1 MILPTD
7 LECEK
12 HILGCVIFDNEI
24 LIEIMDI
31 IKLDYFFAESN
42 KLIYE
47 NMVDMFMDKKPIDLI
62 SLNDVLKGSGIP
74 VEYIACLAD
83 EVVTSQVAK
92 HHCKILKDVYIK
104 RQLIVLNNEISEKI
118 KEGEGSD
125 VLLSQI
131 MDTVFNLS
139 SSSDDK
145 ILHIKKVIKRTAD
158 EIEKAYENKGL
169 SGVSSGLKDLDEV
182 LYGFKPR
189 LYILAGRPGTGKSAL
204 AANIA
209 INAAFNGSNILF
221 FSLEMPHTELGGR
234 MIASEAEINTQHL
247 DNGIIKE
254 NDWDSLMVNCGKLS
268 ELSLYIDDSA
278 DQTDIDIWTKA
289 KRHKVKHGLDM
300 IIIDYLQLV
309 TTAKNMSRREELEEI
324 SRNFKKMSKDLNVP
338 VLALAQLSR
347 ACEQEKRKPRL
358 SDLREAGG
366 IEQDA
371 DVCIFLHY
379 PKSLDDK
386 ADENIMEAL
395 IPKHRGGPK
404 GIKRLNWRADITKFS
419 DYMTGYKEY

>member
-12 HILGCVIFDNEI
+12 HILGCVVFDNEI
-24 LIEIMDI
+24 LVDIMD
-31 IKLDYFFAESN
+31 KMKPDYFFAESN

-62 SLNDVLKGSGIP
+62 SLHDALKGSGIP
-74 VEYIACLAD
+74 VEYIAGLAD
-83 EVVTSQVAK
+83 EVATAQTAK
-92 HHCKILKDVYIK
+92 YHCKILKDIHIK
-104 RQLIVLNNEISEKI
+104 RQLMVLTNDISNKI
-118 KEGEGSD
+118 KEGEKSD
-125 VLLSQI
+125 ILLTQI
-131 MDTVFNLS
+131 MDTAFNLS

-145 ILHIKKVIKRTAD
+145 IMHIKKVVKKAAD
-158 EIEKAYENKGL
+158 EIEKAYNNKGL
-169 SGVSSGLKDLDEV
+169 SGVSSGLKDLDDV
-182 LYGFKPR
+182 LHGFKPK
-189 LYILAGRPGTGKSAL
+189 LYILAGRPGTGKTAL
-204 AANIA
+204 ATNIA
-209 INAAFNGSNILF
+209 INAAFKGSNILI
-221 FSLEMPHTELGGR
+221 FSLEMPHEEVGNR

-247 DNGIIKE
+247 DNGIIRE
-254 NDWDSLMVNCGKLS
+254 NDWDKLMVNCGRLS
-268 ELSLYIDDSA
+268 ELNLYIDDSA

-289 KRHKVKHGLDM
+289 KRHKTKHGLDM
-300 IIIDYLQLV
+300 IIVDYLQLV
-309 TTAKNMSRREELEEI
+309 RTVKNMSRREELEEI
-324 SRNFKKMSKDLNVP
+324 SRNFKKMSKDLSVP

-386 ADENIMEAL
+386 VDENTMEAL

-404 GIKRLNWRADITKFS
+404 GIKRLNWRPDITRFS
-419 DYMTGYKEY
+419 DYMDDY